1 MTNGT
6 LIAALEAVLIFGG
19 VLVFAWWQLHS
30 IKVDQA
36 KAAKEKAAAQN
47 SETKDPDAPH
57 P

>member
-1 MTNGT
+1 MANAT
-6 LIAALEAVLIFGG
+6 LIVALEAVLIFGG
-19 VLVFAWWQLHS
+19 VLAFAWWQLHS

-47 SETKDPDAPH
+47 SEPKDPHAPH